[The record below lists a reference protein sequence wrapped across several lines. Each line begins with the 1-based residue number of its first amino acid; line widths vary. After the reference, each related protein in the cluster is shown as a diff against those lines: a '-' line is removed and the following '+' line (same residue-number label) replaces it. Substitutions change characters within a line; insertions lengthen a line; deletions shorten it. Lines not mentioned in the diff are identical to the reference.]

1 LERCGMKAPRSRV
14 VAQWIR
20 DWNGETKQQGEHMRI
35 LTVGWDWWR
44 DGVQAFSLDFNLRSH
59 MKTHTGEYNECPYE
73 GCDKRY
79 CQEYKLR
86 AHIAKEHSKPVKG
99 TKKLAKVVGNDVR
112 GKSPLPFRGI

>member
-1 LERCGMKAPRSRV
+1 MSACSPL
-14 VAQWIR
+14 
-20 DWNGETKQQGEHMRI
+20 
-35 LTVGWDWWR
+35 GWHCFS
-44 DGVQAFSLDFNLRSH
+44 DGGQAFSLDFNLRSH

-86 AHIAKEHSKPVKG
+86 AHIAKEHTKTVKS

-112 GKSPLPFRGI
+112 GKRHLPFLTV